1 MTDPVIVQFE
11 VSMSQLVKVVSEAVK
26 KVSLTVP
33 LASAREIYAAV
44 NASRR
49 SMGRQWRS
57 VEKRG
62 NKGGHQFLSQ
72 LFFVCGLLEGKSFR
86 ENLERILLMRKN
98 KKK

>member
-33 LASAREIYAAV
+33 SASAEMYAAV

-57 VEKRG
+57 VEKCG

-72 LFFVCGLLEGKSFR
+72 LF
-86 ENLERILLMRKN
+86 
-98 KKK
+98 